1 MRVLLVEDDD
11 AMVGDLL
18 PRLRQA
24 GYAVEWSDNGP
35 DGDFLAREEVFDLV
49 ILDLGLPGRSGLEL
63 LTGWRRAGLAV
74 PVLVLTARDAWYER
88 VDGLK
93 AGADDYLGKPFHVE
107 ELLAR
112 IESIIHRSH
121 GQTPSHL
128 RVAGLTLDTD
138 RQTVTDRQGRL
149 HQLTGI
155 EFRLLRYLMLHPDR
169 YLSKTELSEHIYE
182 EERLTDSNVIE
193 VYVNRLRQRLGR
205 GRIVNRRG
213 QGYRLSMEQDAWE
226 NS

>member
-1 MRVLLVEDDD
+1 MRLLLVEDDVAVVD
-11 AMVGDLL
+11 DLL
-18 PRLRQA
+18 PRLRRG
-24 GYAVEWSDNGP
+24 GYAVEWSDNGL
-35 DGDFLAREEVFDLV
+35 DGDFLAREESFDLV
-49 ILDLGLPGRSGLEL
+49 ILDLGLPGCSGLDV
-63 LTGWRRAGLAV
+63 LTGWRRDGLAV
-74 PVLVLTARDAWYER
+74 PVLVLTARDTWHER

-121 GQTPSHL
+121 GQTPANL

-138 RQTVTDRQGRL
+138 RQTVTDREGRV
-149 HQLTGI
+149 HCLTGI
-155 EFRLLRYLMLHPDR
+155 EFRLLRYMMLHPDR

-193 VYVNRLRQRLGR
+193 VYINRLRQRLGR
-205 GRIVNRRG
+205 ERITNRRG
-213 QGYRLSMEQDAWE
+213 QGYRLTMEQDA
-226 NS
+226 